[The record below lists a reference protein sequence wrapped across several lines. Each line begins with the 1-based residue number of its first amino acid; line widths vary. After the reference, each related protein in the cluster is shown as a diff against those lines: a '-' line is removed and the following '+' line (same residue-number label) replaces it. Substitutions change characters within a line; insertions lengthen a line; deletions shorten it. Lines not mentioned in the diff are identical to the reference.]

1 MNGHRGWLGRRGE
14 GYVALQAVLLALL
27 LFGPRHLAALPDWP
41 AWSRWPAHLAG
52 LALLAAGLALALMA
66 ALRLGRG
73 LTPLPHP
80 RDDCTLVTTGPYA
93 LVRHPIY
100 SGILLAAFGW
110 GCYLQGGLTLLWAL
124 ALLIFFD
131 IKSRREEAWLLERF
145 PDYRAYQGRVR
156 KLLPFIY

>member
-1 MNGHRGWLGRRGE
+1 MSLHHRWLGRRGE

-27 LFGPRHLAALPDWP
+27 LFGPRHLAGQPAWP
-41 AWSRWPAHLAG
+41 AWSLWPAQLAG
-52 LALLAAGLALALMA
+52 IALLAAGLALALAA

-110 GCYLQGGLTLLWAL
+110 GCFVQGSLTLLWAF
-124 ALLIFFD
+124 ALLVFFD
-131 IKSRREEAWLLERF
+131 IKSRREEAWLVERF
-145 PDYRAYQGRVR
+145 PDYAAYRRRVR

>member
-1 MNGHRGWLGRRGE
+1 MKPRPRWLGRRGE

-27 LFGPRHLAALPDWP
+27 VLGPRHVAGLPDWP
-41 AWSRWPAHLAG
+41 TWSLQPAHLAG
-52 LALLAAGLALALMA
+52 IALLAAGLSLALAA
-66 ALRLGRG
+66 ALRLGRN

-110 GCYLQGGLTLLWAL
+110 GCFVQGGLTLLWAI
-124 ALLIFFD
+124 ALFIFFD
-131 IKSRREEAWLLERF
+131 IKSRREEAWLAARF
-145 PDYRAYQGRVR
+145 PDYAGYRRRVR

>member
-1 MNGHRGWLGRRGE
+1 MSGHRSWLGRRGE

-41 AWSRWPAHLAG
+41 VWSRWPAHLAG
-52 LALLAAGLALALMA
+52 LALLTAGLALALLS

-110 GCYLQGGLTLLWAL
+110 AGYVQGGLTLVWAFC
-124 ALLIFFD
+124 LLIFFD
-131 IKSRREEAWLLERF
+131 IKSRREEAWLVERF

>member
-1 MNGHRGWLGRRGE
+1 MSGHSGWLGRRGE

-27 LFGPRHLAALPDWP
+27 LFGPRHLTALPDWP

-52 LALLAAGLALALMA
+52 LALMVAGLALALA
-66 ALRLGRG
+66 SAFRLGRG

-80 RDDCTLVTTGPYA
+80 RDDCKLVTSGPYA

-110 GCYLQGGLTLLWAL
+110 GCFVQGGLSLVWAFC
-124 ALLIFFD
+124 LLIFFD
-131 IKSRREEAWLLERF
+131 IKSRREEAWLTERF
-145 PDYRAYQGRVR
+145 PAYRAYQQRVR